1 MAEENQEYHLCPFGN
16 TDKPRM
22 CPAKHMDA
30 GWKCPLERG
39 GECAV
44 LLIAFHMESRKAAF

>member
-1 MAEENQEYHLCPFGN
+1 MAEEKQEYHLCPFGN

-39 GECAV
+39 NECAV